1 MFFKLNS
8 KMALFN
14 ISFILIILLLSPS
27 LAAQQGDR
35 LKLMLGDVSLNKLP
49 FVMAYEEGIYKKNGL
64 DLVPM
69 FTRSSVEIIRRSGI
83 DVPEE
88 FIASQGDDTPI
99 KISGASPTIVR
110 LVTKAGSWDPLI
122 IGSTHHRSRWT
133 IVGRSDIRSSEQ
145 LKGKRIGYSGYGA
158 VTHLGAISFAQAM
171 GWDPQFDVSLMSD
184 GLAVEALQNGY
195 IDAFVADNMHGTMA
209 MAAGFH
215 VIVDLA
221 DYNYPT
227 AGSSLMVDR
236 EWIKTNED
244 AARKFIKS
252 SVEAVALLKTNKEAA
267 FKTLRKWYRLTD
279 PELLEYF
286 YEGSTRMP
294 RKPYPPVEGLKR
306 VMEVYDSHEMQKY
319 NVEYFYDDRYVREL
333 DESGYID
340 SLYK

>member
-1 MFFKLNS
+1 MFFKLISNTV
-8 KMALFN
+8 LFKTS
-14 ISFILIILLLSPS
+14 SFLFILLLSPY
-27 LAAQQGDR
+27 LAAQQEDN

-64 DLVPM
+64 ELTPV

-88 FIASQGDDTPI
+88 FIASQGEDTPI

-110 LVTKAGSWDPLI
+110 LVTQAGAWDPLI

-133 IVGRSDIRSSEQ
+133 IVGRSDIRSAEQ

-158 VTHLGAISFAQAM
+158 VTHLEAINFAEAM

-209 MAAGFH
+209 MAAGYR

-221 DYNYPT
+221 DYSFPT

-236 EWIKTNED
+236 EWIKNNDD
-244 AARKFIKS
+244 AARKFIKAS
-252 SVEAVALLKTNKEAA
+252 IEAVALLKTNKEAT

-279 PELLEYF
+279 PELLEFF

-294 RKPYPPVEGLKR
+294 RKPYPPVEGLRR

-319 NVEYFYDDRYVREL
+319 SLEYFYDDRYVREL

-340 SLYK
+340 SLYE